1 MKFLISLLVV
11 HYLCLFIVFFFGLF
25 LTLFTCVTTASKT
38 SPLNGLKTMAYQEE
52 KKRNRE
58 VDTKLSTE

>member
-11 HYLCLFIVFFFGLF
+11 QHLCLFIAFFGLF

-38 SPLNGLKTMAYQEE
+38 SPLNGLKTMAYQEG
-52 KKRNRE
+52 KKKTSE